1 MAEAGQT
8 REKRSKDVIQR
19 LKTIHQQLCTAT
31 SRDAIRIFR
40 DRGGNE
46 LRYHHAL
53 NPFLFPE
60 PIRQMLTPLERYVYE
75 AVVNNYMLD
84 SVRTNKVIDTQV
96 LQEKL
101 DEVLIIHE
109 VEFLGDVIIQ
119 REDGL
124 EEDEDIERFIRH
136 EDYHRLMDRITRAY
150 NETIER
156 KREPESPNLYTPN
169 ERRNNWKTWDEGDV
183 MNWVKQFIPNDQ
195 HLYLIEYNAFNG
207 TRLLKFLDSETDWKT
222 ANWPFGL
229 FIQIKIHMNR
239 VINESNGHKYE
250 IH

>member
-1 MAEAGQT
+1 MAEADQN

-84 SVRTNKVIDTQV
+84 SVRTNKVLDTHV

-101 DEVLIIHE
+101 DEVQIIHE
-109 VEFLGDVIIQ
+109 VEFLGDVIIV

-150 NETIER
+150 SETIER
-156 KREPESPNLYTPN
+156 KRE
-169 ERRNNWKTWDEGDV
+169 EGDV
-183 MNWVKQFIPNDQ
+183 INWVKQFIFNEQ

-207 TRLLKFLDSETDWKT
+207 TRLLEFLDSDTQWKT
-222 ANWPFGL
+222 SNWPFGL
-229 FIQIKIHMNR
+229 FIQLKIHMNR